1 MKRRQLLRVTLAGL
15 LLLLIEAPAGT
26 GIGWAASPS
35 SETAAPSPAVSGH
48 QPALTP
54 ETVTAG
60 TVMAEVNGVPI
71 TFGELDK
78 MVREQ
83 IPNVTGHG
91 TISPVRLRQRAFEL
105 LDQMITDELIVQ
117 QAPRLHITVD
127 HKRVESEI
135 AAQRRQFSSDAE
147 YQSALRQRQLTEPL
161 FRQRMERAVLI
172 QQVVDHEVYD
182 KITVTDGDLAAY
194 YRDHKD
200 KFKIPLQY
208 RLRLLLVSVD
218 PSASPDEWNQA
229 EQRAREY
236 RNRGLMG
243 EDFAAMARQ
252 FSGDAATRKNGGDTG
267 LIHHGQLG
275 LTDVEHAV
283 EHLKPGQITEPV
295 RTIYGFYIA
304 KVEETRPARQQ
315 TFEELNKALFR
326 RELTE
331 ARRREAFQ
339 KWLGILRSQA
349 KITRVSP
356 PAATP

>member
-15 LLLLIEAPAGT
+15 FLLIIGAPAG
-26 GIGWAASPS
+26 IASAASPS
-35 SETAAPSPAVSGH
+35 EKPAPSPAVSGQ

-60 TVMAEVNGVPI
+60 TVMAEVNGVTI
-71 TFGELDK
+71 TFGELEK
-78 MVREQ
+78 IVREQ

-91 TISPVRLRQRAFEL
+91 TISSGRLREHAFEL
-105 LDQMITDELIVQ
+105 LDRMITNELILQ
-117 QAPRLHITVD
+117 EAARLHITVD
-127 HKRVESEI
+127 HKRVDAEM
-135 AAQRRQFSSDAE
+135 AAQRRRFPTEAA
-147 YQSALRQRQLTEPL
+147 YQSALTQRQLTEPL

-172 QQVVDHEVYD
+172 QQVVDHEVND
-182 KITVTDGDLAAY
+182 KVTVTDADLAAY
-194 YRDHKD
+194 YRDHKE

-218 PSASPDEWNQA
+218 PSATPDEWNQA
-229 EQRAREY
+229 EKRAREY
-236 RNRGLMG
+236 RNRGLKG
-243 EDFAAMARQ
+243 EDFAALARQ
-252 FSGDAATRKNGGDTG
+252 FSGDAGTKNNGGDTG

-295 RTIYGFYIA
+295 RTIYGFYLA

-326 RELTE
+326 QELME
-331 ARRREAFQ
+331 ARRREEFQ
-339 KWLGILRSQA
+339 SWMGALRSRA

-356 PAATP
+356 PAAPP